1 MDGYSLHDSRW
12 VYCIFNINDMNLS
25 INIFDIAKFTKL
37 RDSNDYLLKVT
48 EFMNGYWFI
57 NVDDTSEVERLLNK
71 NIIRHK
77 IKIKNNNYGR
87 TNNL

>member
-1 MDGYSLHDSRW
+1 
-12 VYCIFNINDMNLS
+12 MNLS

-71 NIIRHK
+71 NIIRYK
-77 IKIKNNNYGR
+77 II
-87 TNNL
+87 

>member
-12 VYCIFNINDMNLS
+12 CDCIFNINDMNLS

>member
-1 MDGYSLHDSRW
+1 
-12 VYCIFNINDMNLS
+12 MNLS